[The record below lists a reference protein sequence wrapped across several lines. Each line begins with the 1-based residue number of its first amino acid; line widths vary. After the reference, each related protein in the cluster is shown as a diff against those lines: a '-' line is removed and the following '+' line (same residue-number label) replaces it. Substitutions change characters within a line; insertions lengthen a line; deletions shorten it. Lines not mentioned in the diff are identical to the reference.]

1 MKYYVEE
8 SLSNFQWWS
17 GAKDNAAELTEEQFG
32 RLESILEDCYP
43 DGMTDTQINDLMWFE
58 FDWIKEMLGIED
70 EEEEE
75 EEEEERG
82 PWKVVN
88 IVWDVDEEDGEEDPG
103 LPTEVEVPDDVDEDD
118 IADWLSDEYGY
129 CVESYELADE

>member
-8 SLSNFQWWS
+8 SLSNFQFWS
-17 GAKDNAAELTEEQFG
+17 GAKDNAAELTTEQLDQFESVLEE
-32 RLESILEDCYP
+32 LYP
-43 DGMTDTQINDLMWFE
+43 DGEISDTQINDIMWFD
-58 FDWIKEMLGIED
+58 FDWVKESIGIEDD

-75 EEEEERG
+75 EEEERE

-88 IVWDVDEEDGEEDPG
+88 IVWDIKDDEWEDEPDVPA
-103 LPTEVEVPDDVDEDD
+103 EVEVPGDVDEDD

-129 CVESYELADE
+129 CVESYELS